1 MHNASLVVLHEARI
15 VLFEDRVAYAPVLL
29 VWHAFFAVRYRVLRV
44 EHAFFVVWCG
54 ILRVQHPSSVVLHG
68 SVRVHNDVLIV
79 RHQGS
84 IV

>member
-1 MHNASLVVLHEARI
+1 MHNASVVVLHEARF
-15 VLFEDRVAYAPVLL
+15 VLFEDRVVRDPNPL
-29 VWHAFFAVRYRVLRV
+29 VRHAFIVARCRVLRV
-44 EHAFFVVWCG
+44 EHAFLDVRCG
-54 ILRVQHPSSVVLHG
+54 TLRVQHPSSVVLHG